1 MCKGV
6 TLKVQDIVIQQNLFG
21 FRGADIALRWEWL
34 TGLGEIANF
43 DDLTL
48 KLNGQMR
55 VLKAEPELIK
65 TLASIKLVKGV
76 WQDQGQGFIFELN
89 HIADQPAREIEVAAA
104 SIQGV

>member
-1 MCKGV
+1 
-6 TLKVQDIVIQQNLFG
+6 
-21 FRGADIALRWEWL
+21 L

-76 WQDQGQGFIFELN
+76 
-89 HIADQPAREIEVAAA
+89 
-104 SIQGV
+104 